1 MGKHSSFFQFMLAVN
16 ILLFVQ
22 VKSFNIIPQSSSK
35 APEQNENEN
44 ENADFPKTVDN
55 HELVKP
61 TAK

>member
-35 APEQNENEN
+35 VPEQNEN

>member
-1 MGKHSSFFQFMLAVN
+1 MLAVN
-16 ILLFVQ
+16 FLLFVQ

-35 APEQNENEN
+35 VPEQNENEN

>member
-1 MGKHSSFFQFMLAVN
+1 MLAVN

-44 ENADFPKTVDN
+44 ENENADFPKTVDN